1 MKSKVK
7 LFFIVCIL
15 GVAFSI
21 FNSDTLS
28 HIGEKLTRTKVYDVD
43 FTKQYKRTLDAMFE
57 NNWTVKSKKEKTE
70 EPEETCDCGIEELTP
85 IKYTEWTLQY
95 TDEKGELQEFIL
107 NNKDQLS
114 NQIENY
120 IEDYIPQFY
129 EKHFFNEYLK
139 DIPLK
144 EGSYVYGFLDRVS
157 TNPQA
162 EENKVWVSTVEKY
175 RKSLETPEGTI
186 CFSKLTPANAFE
198 MCPMYLSIN
207 ISIDDGK
214 YSALDKQNL
223 EEHTRKQVDL
233 MIAAMNSFANNKFN
247 AEISVSSNQE
257 NDALYDGNLRWVWNY
272 IQGTAKNIEYPW
284 YFDREV
290 HNSYKGLFW

>member
-57 NNWTVKSKKEKTE
+57 NNWVVKSKVAKIE
-70 EPEETCDCGIEELTP
+70 EPETCDCQLEKPKP

-95 TDEKGELQEFIL
+95 TDEKGEFHEFIL
-107 NNKDQLS
+107 NNKEQLS
-114 NQIENY
+114 DQIENY
-120 IEDYIPQFY
+120 IEDYVPQFY
-129 EKHFFNEYLK
+129 KKHFFNEYLK

-162 EENKVWVSTVEKY
+162 EENKDWVSTVEKY
-175 RKSLETPEGTI
+175 KKDLETPEGTI

-214 YSALDKQNL
+214 YSALDKKKL

-233 MIAAMNSFANNKFN
+233 LIAAMNSFANNKFN
-247 AEISVSSNQE
+247 AEISVTSNQGD
-257 NDALYDGNLRWVWNY
+257 DALYDGKQSWNLYY
-272 IQGTAKNIEYPW
+272 IQGTAKNIESPW

-290 HNSYKGLFW
+290 HNSYKGLLW